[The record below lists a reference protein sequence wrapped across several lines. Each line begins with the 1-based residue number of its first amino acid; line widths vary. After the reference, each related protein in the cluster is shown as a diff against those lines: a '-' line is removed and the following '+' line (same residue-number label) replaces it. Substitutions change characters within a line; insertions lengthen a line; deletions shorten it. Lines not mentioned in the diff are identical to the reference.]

1 MIDWSSNQLSFIYP
15 ITLKPWEFE
24 FPRSCFP
31 RRSRNKPQFRKVPWP
46 HLSVS
51 WNFSSVTYCLAAEKK
66 RYCRLN
72 QKPIYGEV
80 QSSMC
85 GSFQI
90 FHFYIS
96 PDAAGLQLISSIKA
110 LNWFFLVAGLLLQAQ
125 IFGIFWLHFL
135 SQNCFRFS
143 CICQRL
149 PPITLK
155 PFQSFADKKMNFL
168 IPS

>member
-24 FPRSCFP
+24 FPCPGVVFQEDREINHSFQKFRGHSCLLELFIC
-31 RRSRNKPQFRKVPWP
+31 
-46 HLSVS
+46 HLL
-51 WNFSSVTYCLAAEKK
+51 FSCWK

-80 QSSMC
+80 QPSMC

-90 FHFYIS
+90 FHIYIS

-168 IPS
+168 ILS

>member
-1 MIDWSSNQLSFIYP
+1 MRIWISV
-15 ITLKPWEFE
+15 
-24 FPRSCFP
+24 PRSCFP
-31 RRSRNKPQFRKVPWP
+31 RRSRNKPQFQKV
-46 HLSVS
+46 VS
-51 WNFSSVTYCLAAEKK
+51 WNFSSVTSCLAAEK

-90 FHFYIS
+90 FHIYIS
-96 PDAAGLQLISSIKA
+96 PDAAGFQLISSIKA

-168 IPS
+168 IPSI